1 MAKKATRKAAKKTAS
16 KAASKTAKKK
26 TTSKATKKVAKK
38 VKKVASKVASK
49 AKTKKA
55 ASKAASKAAKKT
67 ATKAT
72 KKTATKAAPKAASK
86 AASKAAK
93 STKKRLTKSPLTKS
107 QLKSFR
113 QLLLDKRRDL
123 VGDMNGIQA
132 EALRSGE
139 HSIGSDLSNMP
150 THPADIGT
158 DNYEHEF
165 TLGLLESER
174 TLLKEI
180 DEALE
185 RVESG
190 TFGIC
195 LGTGEPIALPRL
207 KARPWAKYGIEYA
220 RLLEK
225 GLVRP
230 IDANEAHLDEDADL
244 DDGAGAPGKG

>member
-1 MAKKATRKAAKKTAS
+1 MAKKATRKAAKKTG
-16 KAASKTAKKK
+16 KKKVTSKTAKKK
-26 TTSKATKKVAKK
+26 ATSKATKKVA
-38 VKKVASKVASK
+38 SKVAKKTPAK
-49 AKTKKA
+49 AAPKATKKA
-55 ASKAASKAAKKT
+55 ASKA
-67 ATKAT
+67 T
-72 KKTATKAAPKAASK
+72 KKTASKATSKTKAKKSSRASK
-86 AASKAAK
+86 SPTQT
-93 STKKRLTKSPLTKS
+93 TKKRLTKSPLTKT
-107 QLKSFR
+107 QLKEFR
-113 QLLLDKRRDL
+113 QLLLTKRRDL

-139 HSIGSDLSNMP
+139 HHIGSDLSNMP

-180 DEALE
+180 DEAIE
-185 RVESG
+185 RVENR

-195 LGTGEPIALPRL
+195 LGTGEPIALSRL

-230 IDANEAHLDEDADL
+230 IDAREAHLDDDADV
-244 DDGAGAPGKG
+244 DDGSDDSPGDKD

>member
-1 MAKKATRKAAKKTAS
+1 MAKKAIRKAAKKTAKKKAAKKTAKKKKTS
-16 KAASKTAKKK
+16 KAASKAKAKK
-26 TTSKATKKVAKK
+26 TSKKV
-38 VKKVASKVASK
+38 
-49 AKTKKA
+49 TKKA
-55 ASKAASKAAKKT
+55 ASKAA
-67 ATKAT
+67 
-72 KKTATKAAPKAASK
+72 P
-86 AASKAAK
+86 KAAK

-107 QLKSFR
+107 QLKAFR

-165 TLGLLESER
+165 SLGLLESER
-174 TLLKEI
+174 ALLKEI

-185 RVESG
+185 RVEG
-190 TFGIC
+190 RIFGIC

-225 GLVRP
+225 GLVRA
-230 IDANEAHLDEDADL
+230 IDAQEAHLDDDADL
-244 DDGAGAPGKG
+244 DDEADALDED

>member
-1 MAKKATRKAAKKTAS
+1 MAKKATRKAAKK
-16 KAASKTAKKK
+16 AAKKTAKKK
-26 TTSKATKKVAKK
+26 TTSKA
-38 VKKVASKVASK
+38 
-49 AKTKKA
+49 
-55 ASKAASKAAKKT
+55 ASKAASKA
-67 ATKAT
+67 T
-72 KKTATKAAPKAASK
+72 KKVAKKAASK
-86 AASKAAK
+86 AKKTVKKAKKAAASKAAK

-107 QLKSFR
+107 QLKAFR

-165 TLGLLESER
+165 SLGLLESER

-185 RVESG
+185 RVEGG

-195 LGTGEPIALPRL
+195 LGTGEAIAMPRL

-230 IDANEAHLDEDADL
+230 IDANEAHLDDDADL
-244 DDGAGAPGKG
+244 DDEADAPGKG

>member
-1 MAKKATRKAAKKTAS
+1 MAKKATRKAAK
-16 KAASKTAKKK
+16 KTAKKK

-38 VKKVASKVASK
+38 A
-49 AKTKKA
+49 AK
-55 ASKAASKAAKKT
+55 KAAKKV
-67 ATKAT
+67 AR
-72 KKTATKAAPKAASK
+72 KTVSK
-86 AASKAAK
+86 AARKATSKVKAKKASRAAK

-107 QLKSFR
+107 QLKEFR
-113 QLLLDKRRDL
+113 QLLLTKRRDL

-139 HSIGSDLSNMP
+139 HHIGSDLSNMP

-230 IDANEAHLDEDADL
+230 IDAQEAHLDDDGDL
-244 DDGAGAPGKG
+244 DDRSDDSLNNEG